1 MNEEQRNRERIAAG
15 HELVRL
21 GRKRTNL
28 IQRDIVEMVYDDG
41 LTPKEAL
48 EVERQHLAET
58 ARDFRQAVDL
68 CELGCLTRKARIMSA
83 EKESMATNTTL

>member
-1 MNEEQRNRERIAAG
+1 MKEQERERERIEAG

-28 IQRDIVEMVYDDG
+28 IQRDIVDMVYDDG
-41 LTPKEAL
+41 LTSKEAL
-48 EVERQHLAET
+48 EVERQHRAEL

-68 CELGCLTRKARIMSA
+68 LRTGLLNQEGKDYER
-83 EKESMATNTTL
+83 